1 MNHKNCAYF
10 RFGIQHHASASARS
24 NPSPGPQTT
33 PSTMWFL
40 SPKTRSTLWFAIT
53 PTRWSSWTWTV
64 RWELPRLMTYAP
76 LVTLFG
82 YADAHTW
89 GGVLFSRQIV
99 RTFSSDR
106 KQRADFVC
114 CTVSP
119 RGDWIYCVGED
130 FVLYCFHY
138 TTGRLQKTLTVS
150 CPDNNNNNNSNT
162 QLFEWETRSAWWCMF
177 SCAHRSTRKTWL
189 ASLTTHARTW
199 SPRTARTASWGCGS
213 LELLSSGERGY
224 EAMLPLK
231 EEGRSCVAIH
241 Q

>member
-1 MNHKNCAYF
+1 MRVPPHVQIRLPDLRRPRQQCDSSPPKPGALCDLQSL
-10 RFGIQHHASASARS
+10 RHGGHHEHGRS
-24 NPSPGPQTT
+24 GESSPD
-33 PSTMWFL
+33 SW
-40 SPKTRSTLWFAIT
+40 
-53 PTRWSSWTWTV
+53 PTHRWSHFSV
-64 RWELPRLMTYAP
+64 MLMLTH
-76 LVTLFG
+76 G
-82 YADAHTW
+82 